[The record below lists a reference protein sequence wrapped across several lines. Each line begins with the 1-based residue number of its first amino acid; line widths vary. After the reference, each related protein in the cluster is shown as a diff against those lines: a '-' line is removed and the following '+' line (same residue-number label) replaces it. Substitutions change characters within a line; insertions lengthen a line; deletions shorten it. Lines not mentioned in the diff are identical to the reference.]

1 MPRKT
6 RQKNRQLKVDMKT
19 AKVLRTVKSEEAF
32 HFYEAVGQPTGERA
46 TSLLDFLEKI
56 KTVKLESLEFHLQRK
71 DFQNWLRKT
80 IGDSELARKVERMRK
95 PNDDNM
101 RTRIHSTIE
110 EHLKELRKG
119 AHITLSVNEKF
130 VAASTP

>member
-1 MPRKT
+1 
-6 RQKNRQLKVDMKT
+6 MKT

-32 HFYEAVGQPTGERA
+32 QFYEAVGRPTGERA

-95 PNDDNM
+95 PNDDSM

-130 VAASTP
+130 VAASTA